1 MTRGFSLGATGF
13 GLIAICYGFARFAF
27 GLFLP
32 QIEADLVLPDAVGG
46 LIAGGSFLGYCLA
59 IVLAAQLTERIGARA
74 VALCAALV
82 AALGMLGIALAPT
95 AAWLAGAVLLAGM
108 STGLASPPMA
118 AAVAAVIEPRRQ
130 DATNTLINAGTSA
143 GVILC
148 GPVALLLGA
157 EWRLAY
163 AVFACSALA
172 LALFA
177 YFCVPDTARSRAPV
191 TRGGPRF
198 SITLKRLVVAS
209 LLMGAAST
217 ALWSFGSQI
226 VAQRLSWGSAGSGLL
241 WVVIGAAGIA
251 GAGAGSLIAR
261 LGVDWANRLCLGA
274 LAVAIVLVGM
284 GNMPASALLGG
295 ALFGAAYITLSGIY
309 LVWGVAALPERPA
322 TGLTVAFLSIAI
334 GQTLG
339 APADEQAEH
348 GSRRVPV
355 RAVGTG
361 CRGDALDR
369 RRNCAFE
376 PYRLRRKRPA
386 LAGQRVTSNN
396 RIRCGGNLP
405 GRFQSSAYL
414 GSKIT

>member
-1 MTRGFSLGATGF
+1 MSRSLHLGATGF
-13 GLIAICYGFARFAF
+13 GLIAVCYGFARFAF

-32 QIEADLVLPDAVGG
+32 QIEADLVLPEAVGG

-59 IVLAAQLTERIGARA
+59 IVVAAQLTERIGARA
-74 VALCAALV
+74 VAVCAALV
-82 AALGMLGIALAPT
+82 AALGMLGIALAPS
-95 AAWLAGAVLLAGM
+95 AAWLAAAVLLAGM

-130 DATNTLINAGTSA
+130 DTSNTLINAGTSG
-143 GVILC
+143 GVILS

-177 YFCVPDTARSRAPV
+177 SFCVPSATGSRVPADKA
-191 TRGGPRF
+191 GPLF
-198 SITLKRLVVAS
+198 SVTLKRLVVAS

-226 VAQRLSWGSAGSGLL
+226 VVQRLGWGSAGSGLL

-274 LAVAIVLVGM
+274 LAAAIALVGM
-284 GNMPASALLGG
+284 GSM
-295 ALFGAAYITLSGIY
+295 
-309 LVWGVAALPERPA
+309 
-322 TGLTVAFLSIAI
+322 
-334 GQTLG
+334 
-339 APADEQAEH
+339 
-348 GSRRVPV
+348 
-355 RAVGTG
+355 
-361 CRGDALDR
+361 
-369 RRNCAFE
+369 
-376 PYRLRRKRPA
+376 PA
-386 LAGQRVTSNN
+386 LAPTYCTKRAKWWKAPATCRSEPKLPVATTSILTARVTPNGWQAS
-396 RIRCGGNLP
+396 RSRSRRGLWRWSMCSMP
-405 GRFQSSAYL
+405 C
-414 GSKIT
+414 

>member
-118 AAVAAVIEPRRQ
+118 AAVAAVVEPRRQ

-177 YFCVPDTARSRAPV
+177 YFCVPDTARSQAPV

-209 LLMGAAST
+209 
-217 ALWSFGSQI
+217 
-226 VAQRLSWGSAGSGLL
+226 
-241 WVVIGAAGIA
+241 
-251 GAGAGSLIAR
+251 
-261 LGVDWANRLCLGA
+261 
-274 LAVAIVLVGM
+274 
-284 GNMPASALLGG
+284 
-295 ALFGAAYITLSGIY
+295 
-309 LVWGVAALPERPA
+309 
-322 TGLTVAFLSIAI
+322 
-334 GQTLG
+334 
-339 APADEQAEH
+339 
-348 GSRRVPV
+348 
-355 RAVGTG
+355 
-361 CRGDALDR
+361 
-369 RRNCAFE
+369 
-376 PYRLRRKRPA
+376 
-386 LAGQRVTSNN
+386 
-396 RIRCGGNLP
+396 
-405 GRFQSSAYL
+405 
-414 GSKIT
+414 